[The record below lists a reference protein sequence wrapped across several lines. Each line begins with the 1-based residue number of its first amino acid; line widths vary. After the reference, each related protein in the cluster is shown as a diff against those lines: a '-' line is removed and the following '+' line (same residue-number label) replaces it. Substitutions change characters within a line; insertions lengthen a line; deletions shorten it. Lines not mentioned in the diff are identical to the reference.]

1 MIAINEVPS
10 PFDKEMEEDSD
21 EEEGPATQPG
31 HAGTGANGLCTDVRI
46 TCCIPSFSHYSE
58 SEHSRRTPLNLK
70 NIDQHGGNLK
80 FNLVQV
86 S

>member
-31 HAGTGANGLCTDVRI
+31 HAETAAMPIGCAQMCTLYI
-46 TCCIPSFSHYSE
+46 LHPFLQ
-58 SEHSRRTPLNLK
+58 PLL
-70 NIDQHGGNLK
+70 
-80 FNLVQV
+80 
-86 S
+86 

>member
-46 TCCIPSFSHYSE
+46 ISCIPSFSHYSE
-58 SEHSRRTPLNLK
+58 SEHSSKTPLDLTK
-70 NIDQHGGNLK
+70 L
-80 FNLVQV
+80 
-86 S
+86 